1 MKIITLLAL
10 LIAVGCILATGCVAQ
25 PKKDPGNAT
34 VSPNTTFAPFVNTTP
49 VPGSNA
55 TFNVTNATNVT
66 AKLKG
71 PLRVSIGSYSTDQ
84 PLPVSIDNNSVGVVK
99 AGVPL
104 DLMVDE
110 GNHSVTVC
118 VGVICPEK
126 FVDIAF
132 AKSSYLDFEDILK
145 MKAEFSKPTVRI
157 LNSYR
162 NGNGVNVELEFIN
175 PTKKDLF
182 MSAVVS
188 CGYSYIDDRSDLR
201 MGNSVQYKVSD
212 WVVPGGRITRM
223 ANLYFSGGDNINYDE
238 PALGEVT
245 VK

>member
-1 MKIITLLAL
+1 MKTITLLTL
-10 LIAVGCILATGCVAQ
+10 LITVGCILATGCVAQ
-25 PKKDPGNAT
+25 PKQDSGNAT
-34 VSPNTTFAPFVNTTP
+34 VSPTSTFSPLVTTTT
-49 VPGSNA
+49 VPGTPMTTLTDVPKGTS
-55 TFNVTNATNVT
+55 
-66 AKLKG
+66 KLKG
-71 PLRVSIGSYSTDQ
+71 PLRVSIGGYDAYE
-84 PLPVSIDNNSVGVVK
+84 PLTVLIGGQTVGVVSQ
-99 AGVPL
+99 GVPL